1 MSKLVNTTYRKKNSF
16 ESTRLIQR
24 RSDIKTQLRRAVDAL
39 ENIDIC
45 NIESHFSNF
54 YEILKKVKKSLN
66 IQLKVKDSNLLGA
79 AAEFQ
84 ITELVAEELA
94 LIPKESLTLYLYH
107 RYRYEIFPQSQI
119 IDDYPPY
126 VQIEPSSICN
136 YRCKFCFQTD
146 ETFSNYKSS
155 HMGTMNFET
164 YKKIVDLLQ
173 GKTEFLSLASRGEPF
188 ICKDLPKMLNYS
200 ANKFLNLKINTNASL
215 LDEKRIHALLS
226 GGARTIVFSID
237 AATKELYE
245 LLRVNGRIENIEKKL
260 KLFSKIRDR
269 DYKDSPNIVRVSG
282 VYLDDKQNMNSME
295 NQWGEYV
302 DQITFVKYNSW
313 ENVYESPLSEVDN
326 HCSDLWRRLFIWF
339 DGKLNPCDT
348 DYKSTLLIGNVNEF
362 GNLSEIWKSR
372 EYEKYRNLHI
382 NKKRDSLSP
391 CNKCSVI

>member
-1 MSKLVNTTYRKKNSF
+1 MSKLANTTYRKKNSF
-16 ESTRLIQR
+16 ESTRLIRR
-24 RSDIKTQLRRAVDAL
+24 RSDIKKQLRRVVDILDA
-39 ENIDIC
+39 IDIG
-45 NIESHFSNF
+45 NINSNFSNF
-54 YEILKKVKKSLN
+54 NEILEKVKKSLN
-66 IQLKVKDSNLLGA
+66 IQLKVKDSNLVGA

-94 LIPKESLTLYLYH
+94 LIPKESLILYLYH

-155 HMGTMNFET
+155 HMGTMNFDT
-164 YKKIVDLLQ
+164 YQKIVDLLH

-215 LDEKRIHALLS
+215 LDEKKIHALLS

-245 LLRVNGRIENIEKKL
+245 SLRVNGRIENIEKKL
-260 KLFSKIRDR
+260 KLFNKIRER
-269 DYKDSPNIVRVSG
+269 DYKDSPTIVRVSG
-282 VYLDDKQNMNSME
+282 VHIDKEQNMDSME
-295 NQWGEYV
+295 NFWGEYV

-313 ENVYESPLSEVDN
+313 ENVYEAPLSEIET

-348 DYKSTLLIGNVNEF
+348 DYKSSLSIGDLNQFND
-362 GNLSEIWKSR
+362 LSGIWKSKMYDSYR
-372 EYEKYRNLHI
+372 KLHANNKRNL
-382 NKKRDSLSP
+382 LSP
-391 CNKCSVI
+391 CDKCTVI